1 MNVNPDG
8 HDDASPGV
16 KQHSLAAS
24 PPLDVV
30 VVVVSV
36 VPSVSVERTPTTSP
50 SVHGV
55 MMPRSESSE
64 GQQRASTSGISTS
77 PAGHEDP
84 VEAVLVQQPSSA
96 LAVDTA
102 TARIAM
108 DVNNFIIW
116 MISFAIELY
125 GGCKDLEFFCF
136 VSSYVALLKLC
147 FDKIE
152 QQTIEFSYYLNHK
165 L

>member
-1 MNVNPDG
+1 MNPDG
-8 HDDASPGV
+8 QDDASPGV

-24 PPLDVV
+24 SPLDVV

-108 DVNNFIIW
+108 DVNNFIMIW
-116 MISFAIELY
+116 MISFWRMQRL
-125 GGCKDLEFFCF
+125 GVLLFCEQ
-136 VSSYVALLKLC
+136 LC
-147 FDKIE
+147 SLAQTSNFDKIE
-152 QQTIEFSYYLNHK
+152 Q
-165 L
+165 